1 MPAPD
6 KVTVPAQ
13 HHLRTHQQSHPAK
26 RLGRQ
31 TVQQRRQERPVG
43 PGEPHLLPA
52 QLTFQYR
59 ELMTQHQNLSVF
71 VPSFIGIRRIIAKV
85 FVTVR

>member
-1 MPAPD
+1 MER
-6 KVTVPAQ
+6 TVG
-13 HHLRTHQQSHPAK
+13 
-26 RLGRQ
+26 GRPGRFGLDRAV
-31 TVQQRRQERPVG
+31 VQQRREERPVE

-59 ELMTQHQNLSVF
+59 ELMTQHQYLGVF
-71 VPSFIGIRRIIAKV
+71 VPSLIGIRRIIAKV